1 MKLRSK
7 FLFILILIPIILL
20 LGFSF
25 LSYNNRRN
33 LMIEEELRVQEAIA
47 KSTANL
53 ISGELN
59 KYSQIL
65 INMSRLHSVRTIV
78 KTAVDSLDRKDY
90 TDLESFDSLTQD
102 LQSFMIEGLVDRIS
116 MGSALAPAVLADKWR
131 KMPSD
136 FDVRTKNWY
145 SEAVARRDFVL
156 IEPLISNTDGTVI
169 TQASYP
175 IIEDGKILGAV
186 ALHIDTENF
195 RSRIR
200 SFEKETGF
208 GITVFTRQGTIIYH
222 TKKSEEKM
230 STSIF
235 TIEDYYNNTVENP
248 ENFLNKIKNIEE
260 NPTGNVDMNVKGGRG
275 NNRLLSYRQIAG
287 TPWII
292 AISSSKNA
300 LAKSAAAKT
309 LPSVILSFVAM
320 MVLLGSIYILLN
332 YSVLRHIKKTSS
344 AISDISEGEGDLTV
358 KLDIKTK
365 DEIGELALYFNSFV
379 TKLRKL
385 ILDIQS
391 SANNSDRIKD
401 ELSASAEE
409 TSAAIKNIKRNTSS
423 LLQETERMNLNITEN
438 VASTEQIT
446 ANINSIDNQISEQAT
461 MMERSISSI
470 TEMIGSLENVYNI
483 TVKKEESV
491 HQLVSITSEGFKT
504 LTAMADGFKTDVV
517 DKITGI
523 SEMASTIQKIAS
535 QTNLLSMNAAIEAAH
550 AGDSGKGF
558 AVVADEIRKLADT
571 SSKSSANIT
580 KIIKEI
586 SAGVS
591 ETDLKT
597 KKSAEAFNAINTE
610 IEQTRQAFDEI
621 SSSTRELS
629 VNGKQILEAMNI
641 LKNATTSIEGASKEV
656 SSGAELVVRSQL
668 NLKDSSDHVTRGMT
682 EISNGAEEIVL
693 TSNEIVKIST
703 ELKEIVALLIESTEK
718 FKT

>member
-379 TKLRKL
+379 AKLRKL